1 MLLLESFLQLSNM
14 KEGSCH
20 LFRHACATLML
31 ENGADMRYVQSMLGH
46 DCIASTQ
53 VYTELSIRQLKKV
66 HAMTHPAA
74 GNAFDETNA

>member
-1 MLLLESFLQLSNM
+1 LRDPDAAEQ
-14 KEGSCH
+14 
-20 LFRHACATLML
+20 R
-31 ENGADMRYVQSMLGH
+31 RYALRAIDARH

-74 GNAFDETNA
+74 GEIST